1 MQTIFL
7 YQYCFRVHYTTIS
20 CSFYSESDGSNVS
33 KNNDDTRTDK
43 THESVTDSKLAEP
56 NDANTSTIN
65 SQVDTRDDSTP
76 SHEQER
82 VEDDNATSKHNN
94 AKKEVKKGGAS
105 ASKHHESGVSPIVYS
120 EDEPDLLEFLWEETA
135 KKKLFN
141 RLLGCTYGQALGDAY
156 GLSTEF
162 ETRQSVD
169 YNYPDRSKLIPFPK
183 YVLTR
188 HSQRW
193 RRGDWTDDTDQWILI
208 LETLTETNNGEPD
221 EVVFAKKLENWI
233 RNGYPMLGDH
243 GGMGLGAN
251 VSQVVHS
258 GGYLLD
264 PLRASETVWERGNRQ
279 AAPNGAVMRCSA
291 SAFVHYRDRAKVI
304 STTMLLCKTTH
315 FDPRCI
321 ASCLAVCLAITDLLN
336 ENFDQNDIE
345 SLINRVLK
353 ETIDILGASLSQEHR
368 DLFLWHTD
376 KERTLEDLD
385 LDEPRSIGYTYKCL
399 GSGFYGL
406 RSTRSF
412 EDTLH
417 DLIRYGGDAD
427 TNGAVCGTMYG
438 ARHGYKALPYPW
450 LRAMPFKKWFD
461 TKLLQCLEQMQLI

>member
-1 MQTIFL
+1 
-7 YQYCFRVHYTTIS
+7 
-20 CSFYSESDGSNVS
+20 
-33 KNNDDTRTDK
+33 
-43 THESVTDSKLAEP
+43 
-56 NDANTSTIN
+56 IN
-65 SQVDTRDDSTP
+65 SQADTRDDSTP

-94 AKKEVKKGGAS
+94 AKKEVKKGGSS
-105 ASKHHESGVSPIVYS
+105 ASKHHESGVSAITYS
-120 EDEPDLLEFLWEETA
+120 KDEPDLLEFLWKETA
-135 KKKLFN
+135 KEKLFN
-141 RLLGCTYGQALGDAY
+141 RLLGCAYGQALGDAY

-162 ETRQSVD
+162 ETRQNVD
-169 YNYPDRSKLIPFPK
+169 YNYPDRSKLIPFPD
-183 YVLTR
+183 YVLTG
-188 HSQRW
+188 HSRRW
-193 RRGDWTDDTDQWILI
+193 TRGDWTDDTDQWILI
-208 LETLTETNNGEPD
+208 LETLTETHNDEPN
-221 EVVFAKKLENWI
+221 EVVFAKKLKNWI

-258 GGYLLD
+258 EGYLLD
-264 PLRASETVWERGNRQ
+264 PLRASEAVWERGNRQ

-291 SAFVHYRDRAKVI
+291 SAFVHYKDREKVI

-345 SLINRVLK
+345 SLINRVLQ
-353 ETIDILGASLSQEHR
+353 ETIGILGDSFSQEHR
-368 DLFLWHTD
+368 ELFLWHTD
-376 KERTLEDLD
+376 KERTLEDLN

-438 ARHGYKALPYPW
+438 ARYGYKALPYPW
-450 LRAMPFKKWFD
+450 LRATPFKKWFD
-461 TKLLQCLEQMQLI
+461 NKLIQCLEQMQLI

>member
-1 MQTIFL
+1 MTDTSDSSKNDGNNQHQIP
-7 YQYCFRVHYTTIS
+7 C
-20 CSFYSESDGSNVS
+20 ESDGSNVS
-33 KNNDDTRTDK
+33 ENNDDTRTDK
-43 THESVTDSKLAEP
+43 THRSVTDSKLAEP
-56 NDANTSTIN
+56 NDANTSKIN
-65 SQVDTRDDSTP
+65 SQADTRDDSTP

-94 AKKEVKKGGAS
+94 AKKEVKKGGSS
-105 ASKHHESGVSPIVYS
+105 ASKHHESGVSAITYS
-120 EDEPDLLEFLWEETA
+120 KDEPDLLEFLWKETA
-135 KKKLFN
+135 KEKLFN
-141 RLLGCTYGQALGDAY
+141 RLLGCAYGQALGDAY

-162 ETRQSVD
+162 ETRQNVD
-169 YNYPDRSKLIPFPK
+169 YNYPDRSKLIPFPD
-183 YVLTR
+183 YVLTG
-188 HSQRW
+188 HSRRW
-193 RRGDWTDDTDQWILI
+193 TRGDWTDDTDQWILI
-208 LETLTETNNGEPD
+208 LETLTETHNDEPN
-221 EVVFAKKLENWI
+221 EVVFAKKLKNWI

-258 GGYLLD
+258 EGYLLD
-264 PLRASETVWERGNRQ
+264 PLRASEAVWERGNRQ

-291 SAFVHYRDRAKVI
+291 SAFVHYKDREKVI

-345 SLINRVLK
+345 SLINRVLQ
-353 ETIDILGASLSQEHR
+353 ETIGILGDSFSQEHR
-368 DLFLWHTD
+368 ELFLWHTD
-376 KERTLEDLD
+376 KERTLEDLN

-438 ARHGYKALPYPW
+438 ARYGYKALPYPW
-450 LRAMPFKKWFD
+450 LRATPFKKWFD
-461 TKLLQCLEQMQLI
+461 NKLIQCLEQMQLI